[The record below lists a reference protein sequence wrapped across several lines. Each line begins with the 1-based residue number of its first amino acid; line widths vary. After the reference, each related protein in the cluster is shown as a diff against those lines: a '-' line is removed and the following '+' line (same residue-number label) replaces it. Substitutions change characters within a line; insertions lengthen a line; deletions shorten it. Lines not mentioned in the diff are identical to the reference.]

1 MASNLVTKL
10 GVDPSKYVSGM
21 DQARKSLD
29 QFQKQ
34 NMSTKAAMK
43 EVTSVLTKY
52 VSVAAAVKAAQE
64 VLTRTIQGSQK
75 TADGFAATMDGCKNA
90 VDTFFTALSKGDF
103 SSFARGLDQIITKG
117 KLASMAMDQ
126 LGNTIM
132 SFNYLS
138 ASNTADFADA
148 LLTIRD
154 TKATP
159 AERAAAVKAAEKNLS
174 FLEDITKGKEAS
186 LYKAIAAVST
196 KKSPLSAGD
205 FVFDDIRQISLLDA
219 LADTPDKLKEYGLQS
234 KDYYLKQAQ
243 EYAAKVAEQ
252 QAIYRN
258 SIQTINPGARA
269 VDAAALKQIQEN
281 NVAAK
286 AVYDKNVSDLTAQY
300 RFALEVQALLE
311 DIKDEDLQG
320 IFNLYQQIADAE
332 MQVTNMT
339 KQLMQAKGEYKR
351 GLSTEE
357 TVITAPSGAA
367 PLGALPAAA
376 GIMEVPEMDY
386 QTKLPEINTGL
397 QNINGSLTEMS
408 DNLDSV
414 STGFQSM
421 AAASDGVN
429 SLGRSVEQIGAAFS
443 SFGSSGIGNT
453 IGAIGSA
460 IQAYAQLAASAAS
473 AAAAEGALETP
484 TIWGKIAALGSFA
497 AAYTSM
503 VSTMKSMSD
512 SYAEGGVIPGQNY
525 NDGITARVSS
535 GEMIINEAD
544 QKRLYD
550 SIHSGSV
557 GGGGGSASVT
567 GEQIVIAVNNYG
579 RRTNR
584 GELVF
589 AGRG

>member
-29 QFQKQ
+29 NFQKQ

-90 VDTFFTALSKGDF
+90 VDTFFTALSKGNF
-103 SSFARGLDQIITKG
+103 SSFAQGLDVIINKG
-117 KLASMAMDQ
+117 RAASMAMDQ

-132 SFNYLS
+132 SFNYLT
-138 ASNTADFADA
+138 ASNNADFAAA

-159 AERAAAVKAAEKNLS
+159 AERAAAVKAAESNLS

-205 FVFDDIRQISLLDA
+205 FVFDDIRQIALLDA
-219 LADTPDKLKEYGLQS
+219 LADTPEKLKEYGLET
-234 KDYYLKQAQ
+234 KDYYLGLAQ
-243 EYAAKVAEQ
+243 EYANKIKAAQPRYETYDGNLARSEQGRAQIAE
-252 QAIYRN
+252 IERRN
-258 SIQTINPGARA
+258 AEKRA
-269 VDAAALKQIQEN
+269 AFNAYNEQLKE
-281 NVAAK
+281 
-286 AVYDKNVSDLTAQY
+286 QY

-332 MQVTNMT
+332 MQLTNMT

-357 TVITAPSGAA
+357 TVITPPS
-367 PLGALPAAA
+367 GALPAAA
-376 GIMEVPEMDY
+376 GITIPDLAVKVPE
-386 QTKLPEINTGL
+386 KLPEIDRNL
-397 QNINGSLTEMS
+397 QNINGSLVDMNGNIISVT
-408 DNLDSV
+408 DSADRMRHAF
-414 STGFQSM
+414 SAADSM
-421 AAASDGVN
+421 GRAIE
-429 SLGRSVEQIGAAFS
+429 SLGNAFS
-443 SFGSSGIGNT
+443 SIDDDGMKAAGGIIST
-453 IGAIGSA
+453 VGAVV
-460 IQAYAQLAASAAS
+460 QAYTQLAQ
-473 AAAAEGALETP
+473 AAAAATAAEAMAETP
-484 TIWGKIAALGSFA
+484 TVWGKLAAGA
-497 AAYTSM
+497 AIITAVGT
-503 VSTMKSMSD
+503 TMAQLYNIMQPKT
-512 SYAEGGVIPGQNY
+512 YAEGGIIPGQDY

-535 GEMIINEAD
+535 GEMIINSAD

-550 SIHSGSV
+550 SIHSGSI
-557 GGGGGSASVT
+557 GGGSVQGSVT
-567 GEQIVIAVNNYG
+567 GEQIVFAVNNYG